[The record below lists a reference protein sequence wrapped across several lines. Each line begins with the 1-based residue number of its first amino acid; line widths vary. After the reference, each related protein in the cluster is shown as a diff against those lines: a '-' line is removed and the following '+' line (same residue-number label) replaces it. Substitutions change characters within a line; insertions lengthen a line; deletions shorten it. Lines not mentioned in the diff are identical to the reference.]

1 MKFITSHYLFFCLL
15 ISSQLSAISLSNIE
29 DNRQDDVFHSP
40 SSVYKIS
47 QRTINTASKASQIAP
62 KLQMNP
68 ATLEAVTEG
77 IATLKKG
84 LGCSEVLEDGFLGDK
99 GSCTALAASSPS
111 KVFKLKDEVLPA
123 KTITQSLKVKREND
137 GEDEEEVEDDINEYF
152 KKEICDN
159 IYATCLAKVAA
170 MSFHEREFVEGALE
184 ISSAEAYEWAAAE
197 KAADFSK
204 RKAERA
210 LEKVRQKIEEARRNH
225 DEAKRSLKEALRV
238 PHQEKEA
245 DQSVAM
251 ANINYEKARVAHIA
265 SNYEATKLAGVVA
278 EAKVEMADAVFY
290 AISVRNSS
298 SHSAA
303 EAEIDEIKKTEEEA
317 LDAFEIAK
325 ADVMAKADLLKIAE
339 ENLNAAKKAAQGV
352 AQVHPLSPHPITA
365 AQKSALKDIIEDQ
378 TLAETGRTNAKKTSF
393 TATTYKIKVD
403 KGEIEENS
411 ENLTKELELYEA
423 AKSAWEDTVR
433 WYKAAYEKAERVAF
447 DTAEFTE
454 ALNHAEK
461 ESALWKENMRWV
473 QERKIAAATE
483 ASRIEEARIQEE
495 INIKA
500 RHKEEAEAK
509 VRAAQAKEQGNAAK
523 VASEASNYSEKE
535 AWNKVVEKTEQA
547 SESWLNVSEALSQG
561 NRERALS
568 WKTVAEQLE
577 KSLEEWKKVAQH
589 CASNYSN
596 SIRGLEDFETEAFIG
611 DQLSHVERSRLQ
623 SKEALEQGNASV
635 ATLWQKA
642 AEQYQDAAE
651 YYRQVNVVDR
661 CDQELTFCCSNTTA
675 ISARLRA
682 DQLEKAAKG
691 LAKSLEITKAGNTS
705 VVTLWQKI
713 SSQHQVASEYY
724 KKHLE
729 ASLAWFS
736 DYQLKKTDVNFKKSL
751 KAVKKEN
758 NHFKEESYSEEENY
772 FEKEDD
778 SEEENYFGRED
789 DYEREDDYGR
799 DSLFEKE
806 NSDSEKTSDSYS
818 YGEAFYEELALD
830 RFYQE
835 ISLFKE
841 AGDSAASHANQL
853 EKAVINLEKSQKAS
867 QEGNEP
873 IATLLGKSV
882 EQYQN
887 AVEYGIKSVEAIIK
901 RNKKESTR
909 FNSTSMYTRISGDA
923 LEKAATNLEKLQQ
936 VIKEGNASIATLLEK
951 SVDQCKVASEY
962 YQKSAEATVKEKE
975 KEIYRFGNAGDSA
988 MYSVYRLDKSV
999 ESLEKAQQ
1007 ATKEEN
1013 FPLAMLLEKAA
1024 EQYQVAAEYSK
1035 KLTEAIIKGKT
1046 EQSLLFEKVSE
1057 LSDCSSDGLENAI
1070 SSLDQSYKVGKEGD
1084 ALVAALWARTTAQY
1098 QLLADHYQK
1107 KVKVAIKE
1115 KPAKHKNFDAED
1127 DGSSDEKVSE
1137 SDLIRSGADNFKKAA
1152 ESLYKSHKVAKEG
1165 NQSIATL
1172 WEKNA
1177 EQYQYFAVY
1186 YQKAVEDINQGNK
1199 EESTDFKKLVRA
1211 ATFSTEQLEQTGECL
1226 EESRKATKDGN
1237 SLVAILWKKNAEQ
1250 YQYLAEYGKKNI
1262 EAIIKGNEQEMTSF
1276 EETDEFV
1283 RKSTD
1288 KLEEASKNLKKAQKV
1303 TKKGDDSM
1311 VALFGKNAEQYQ
1323 HLAEYWREGAE
1334 TNIAGNQEKIE
1345 CFNKSNSSSEV
1356 SCDKLRE
1363 AAEILETAQQKSQ
1376 EGNQYLVMLLRESAE
1391 QNQLLAEYWR
1401 KFAEAEA
1408 TDDKEKVLLFEHTTH
1423 AIWDSSMHL
1432 SKALKSIKRSQEITK
1447 ERNESIAMCWG
1458 KGAEKWQLLAEH
1470 ARKSAEAKLA
1480 GDQEEVK
1487 HLELSEDVTNYS
1499 VDRLEQAAKSLEES
1513 LEAVREGNT
1522 PLSIL
1527 WQQNAEQYYLLD
1539 EYFQAHSKVTTTKN
1553 AEDFSYES
1561 EASIRFSVDQLKQA
1575 VQSLEKSL
1583 EASEEELP
1591 SVAVL
1596 WQKAAEQYQVAAEHY
1611 RKGAEAYTQ
1620 GHKKEA
1626 DRLGGAYCIEA
1637 SVASSAKSTAE
1648 ELEKAAESLTKSLEA
1663 TAEEN
1668 DSVANLWKK
1677 TEEQY
1682 QIAAEYS
1689 KKSAE
1694 AQISGNKKEP
1704 YFNDL
1709 MNSARWIADQLEN
1722 AAKTFEQSIKEAKN
1736 NNKSV
1741 AEFWKK
1747 SSEQHLLLSEYW
1759 RRSMEV
1765 YIKRNKK
1772 ETACFTEAADIA
1784 ADSANCLEKAA
1795 ESLEKYKQASGKKG
1809 NEALTVLWQ
1818 KITEHYQIAAEHY
1831 RKGAEA
1837 IAGGVKGRMLC
1848 LSEASFL
1855 KNNADKLIKVAES
1868 TKESLE
1874 AASEGHELVSAL
1886 WRKAAEQYQIAIEYN
1901 RKQKETESIEDQESM
1916 SLFSEGIS
1924 TCLYKAVSA
1933 AESSAYQ
1940 LENAAQSL
1948 KKSVEATEEENA
1960 SASALW
1966 QKIAEQYK
1974 VAAEYYRKGAE
1985 AFAQGNEEEGCRLGY
2000 TSNYY
2005 EQATRSAGEC
2015 AVLSACELKNSI
2027 EHLEKSLEVTEEKS
2041 SSERRLWQK
2050 TAEQC
2055 QIAAEYYRKGAEA
2068 FAQGNEEEGK
2078 KLAKRGKEVK
2088 KEAYTHDD

>member
-84 LGCSEVLEDGFLGDK
+84 VGCSEVLEDGCLGDK

-111 KVFKLKDEVLPA
+111 NVFKLKDEVLPA

-137 GEDEEEVEDDINEYF
+137 GEDEEEVEDGINEYF

-225 DEAKRSLKEALRV
+225 DEAKRSLKEDLRV

-483 ASRIEEARIQEE
+483 AS
-495 INIKA
+495 
-500 RHKEEAEAK
+500 
-509 VRAAQAKEQGNAAK
+509 
-523 VASEASNYSEKE
+523 NYSEKE

-729 ASLAWFS
+729 ASLSFFS

-758 NHFKEESYSEEENY
+758 NHF
-772 FEKEDD
+772 
-778 SEEENYFGRED
+778 
-789 DYEREDDYGR
+789 
-799 DSLFEKE
+799 
-806 NSDSEKTSDSYS
+806 
-818 YGEAFYEELALD
+818 
-830 RFYQE
+830 
-835 ISLFKE
+835 
-841 AGDSAASHANQL
+841 
-853 EKAVINLEKSQKAS
+853 
-867 QEGNEP
+867 
-873 IATLLGKSV
+873 
-882 EQYQN
+882 
-887 AVEYGIKSVEAIIK
+887 
-901 RNKKESTR
+901 
-909 FNSTSMYTRISGDA
+909 
-923 LEKAATNLEKLQQ
+923 
-936 VIKEGNASIATLLEK
+936 
-951 SVDQCKVASEY
+951 
-962 YQKSAEATVKEKE
+962 
-975 KEIYRFGNAGDSA
+975 
-988 MYSVYRLDKSV
+988 
-999 ESLEKAQQ
+999 
-1007 ATKEEN
+1007 
-1013 FPLAMLLEKAA
+1013 
-1024 EQYQVAAEYSK
+1024 
-1035 KLTEAIIKGKT
+1035 
-1046 EQSLLFEKVSE
+1046 
-1057 LSDCSSDGLENAI
+1057 
-1070 SSLDQSYKVGKEGD
+1070 
-1084 ALVAALWARTTAQY
+1084 
-1098 QLLADHYQK
+1098 
-1107 KVKVAIKE
+1107 
-1115 KPAKHKNFDAED
+1115 
-1127 DGSSDEKVSE
+1127 
-1137 SDLIRSGADNFKKAA
+1137 
-1152 ESLYKSHKVAKEG
+1152 
-1165 NQSIATL
+1165 
-1172 WEKNA
+1172 
-1177 EQYQYFAVY
+1177 
-1186 YQKAVEDINQGNK
+1186 
-1199 EESTDFKKLVRA
+1199 
-1211 ATFSTEQLEQTGECL
+1211 
-1226 EESRKATKDGN
+1226 
-1237 SLVAILWKKNAEQ
+1237 
-1250 YQYLAEYGKKNI
+1250 
-1262 EAIIKGNEQEMTSF
+1262 
-1276 EETDEFV
+1276 
-1283 RKSTD
+1283 
-1288 KLEEASKNLKKAQKV
+1288 
-1303 TKKGDDSM
+1303 
-1311 VALFGKNAEQYQ
+1311 
-1323 HLAEYWREGAE
+1323 
-1334 TNIAGNQEKIE
+1334 
-1345 CFNKSNSSSEV
+1345 
-1356 SCDKLRE
+1356 
-1363 AAEILETAQQKSQ
+1363 
-1376 EGNQYLVMLLRESAE
+1376 
-1391 QNQLLAEYWR
+1391 
-1401 KFAEAEA
+1401 
-1408 TDDKEKVLLFEHTTH
+1408 
-1423 AIWDSSMHL
+1423 
-1432 SKALKSIKRSQEITK
+1432 
-1447 ERNESIAMCWG
+1447 
-1458 KGAEKWQLLAEH
+1458 
-1470 ARKSAEAKLA
+1470 
-1480 GDQEEVK
+1480 
-1487 HLELSEDVTNYS
+1487 
-1499 VDRLEQAAKSLEES
+1499 
-1513 LEAVREGNT
+1513 
-1522 PLSIL
+1522 
-1527 WQQNAEQYYLLD
+1527 
-1539 EYFQAHSKVTTTKN
+1539 
-1553 AEDFSYES
+1553 
-1561 EASIRFSVDQLKQA
+1561 
-1575 VQSLEKSL
+1575 
-1583 EASEEELP
+1583 
-1591 SVAVL
+1591 
-1596 WQKAAEQYQVAAEHY
+1596 
-1611 RKGAEAYTQ
+1611 
-1620 GHKKEA
+1620 
-1626 DRLGGAYCIEA
+1626 
-1637 SVASSAKSTAE
+1637 
-1648 ELEKAAESLTKSLEA
+1648 
-1663 TAEEN
+1663 
-1668 DSVANLWKK
+1668 
-1677 TEEQY
+1677 
-1682 QIAAEYS
+1682 
-1689 KKSAE
+1689 
-1694 AQISGNKKEP
+1694 
-1704 YFNDL
+1704 
-1709 MNSARWIADQLEN
+1709 
-1722 AAKTFEQSIKEAKN
+1722 
-1736 NNKSV
+1736 
-1741 AEFWKK
+1741 
-1747 SSEQHLLLSEYW
+1747 
-1759 RRSMEV
+1759 
-1765 YIKRNKK
+1765 
-1772 ETACFTEAADIA
+1772 
-1784 ADSANCLEKAA
+1784 
-1795 ESLEKYKQASGKKG
+1795 
-1809 NEALTVLWQ
+1809 
-1818 KITEHYQIAAEHY
+1818 
-1831 RKGAEA
+1831 
-1837 IAGGVKGRMLC
+1837 
-1848 LSEASFL
+1848 
-1855 KNNADKLIKVAES
+1855 
-1868 TKESLE
+1868 
-1874 AASEGHELVSAL
+1874 
-1886 WRKAAEQYQIAIEYN
+1886 
-1901 RKQKETESIEDQESM
+1901 
-1916 SLFSEGIS
+1916 
-1924 TCLYKAVSA
+1924 
-1933 AESSAYQ
+1933 
-1940 LENAAQSL
+1940 
-1948 KKSVEATEEENA
+1948 
-1960 SASALW
+1960 
-1966 QKIAEQYK
+1966 
-1974 VAAEYYRKGAE
+1974 
-1985 AFAQGNEEEGCRLGY
+1985 
-2000 TSNYY
+2000 
-2005 EQATRSAGEC
+2005 
-2015 AVLSACELKNSI
+2015 
-2027 EHLEKSLEVTEEKS
+2027 
-2041 SSERRLWQK
+2041 
-2050 TAEQC
+2050 
-2055 QIAAEYYRKGAEA
+2055 
-2068 FAQGNEEEGK
+2068 
-2078 KLAKRGKEVK
+2078 
-2088 KEAYTHDD
+2088 